1 MKAQT
6 GHIVFK
12 GQFRYRNLSKCFE
25 ELLRVFLEETDQMP
39 DEEEILR
46 MFIRLNMMDITKN
59 RKPEG
64 YNRRGRMRLVF
75 PLTGGRKEMY
85 IRADVK
91 TAQVVRITERLS
103 KILKKASISHSLE
116 YDRLSTLQES

>member
-12 GQFRYRNLSKCFE
+12 GQFKYRNLSKCFE
-25 ELLRVFLEETDQMP
+25 EVLRAFLEETDQMP
-39 DEEEILR
+39 DEEEIMQ
-46 MFIRLNMMDITKN
+46 MFVRLNMMDISKN

-75 PLTGGRKEMY
+75 PLVEGRKEMY
-85 IRADVK
+85 IRADVN
-91 TAQVVRITERLS
+91 TSQVVRVTERLS
-103 KILKKASISHSLE
+103 RILKKAGVSHSVE
-116 YDRLSTLQES
+116 YDQLKTLQEA

>member
-12 GQFRYRNLSKCFE
+12 GQFKYRNLSKSFE
-25 ELLRVFLEETDQMP
+25 ELLKTFLQETDQMP
-39 DEEEILR
+39 DEDEILQ
-46 MFIRLNMMDITKN
+46 MFIRLNLMDLSKN

-75 PLTGGRKEMY
+75 PLTEGKKEMY
-85 IRADVK
+85 VRADVK
-91 TAQVVRITERLS
+91 TAQVIKVTEQLS
-103 KILKKASISHSLE
+103 KVLKKAGISHSID
-116 YDRLSTLQES
+116 YDRLKTLQES

>member
-6 GHIVFK
+6 GHLVFK
-12 GQFRYRNLSKCFE
+12 GQFKYRNLSKSFE
-25 ELLRVFLEETDQMP
+25 ELLRAFLEETDQMP
-39 DEEEILR
+39 DEEEILQ
-46 MFIRLNMMDITKN
+46 MFIRLNMMDLAKN

-75 PLTGGRKEMY
+75 PQIEGRKEMY

-91 TAQVVRITERLS
+91 TAQVVRVTDRLS
-103 KILKKASISHSLE
+103 KVLKKAGVSHSIE
-116 YDRLSTLQES
+116 YDQLKTLQES

>member
-6 GHIVFK
+6 GHLVFK
-12 GQFRYRNLSKCFE
+12 GQFKYRNLSKSFE
-25 ELLRVFLEETDQMP
+25 ELLRVFLEESDQLP
-39 DEEEILR
+39 DEEEIMR

-75 PLTGGRKEMY
+75 PQIEGRKEMY

-91 TAQVVRITERLS
+91 TAQVVRVTERLS
-103 KILKKASISHSLE
+103 KVLKKAGVSHSIE
-116 YDRLSTLQES
+116 YDQLKTLQES

>member
-12 GQFRYRNLSKCFE
+12 GQFKYRDLSKSFE
-25 ELLRVFLEETDQMP
+25 QVLRAFLEETDQMP
-39 DEEEILR
+39 DEDEIMQ
-46 MFIRLNMMDITKN
+46 MFIRMNLMDLSKN

-75 PLTGGRKEMY
+75 PQIPGRKEMY
-85 IRADVK
+85 VRADVK
-91 TAQVVRITERLS
+91 TAQVIRVTERLS
-103 KILKKASISHSLE
+103 KVLKKAGISHSVA
-116 YDRLSTLQES
+116 YDQLQTLKES

>member
-12 GQFRYRNLSKCFE
+12 GQFKYRNLSKSFE
-25 ELLRVFLEETDQMP
+25 ELLRAFLEETDQMP
-39 DEEEILR
+39 DEDEILQ
-46 MFIRLNMMDITKN
+46 MFIRLNLMDISKN

-75 PLTGGRKEMY
+75 PLTEGKKEMY
-85 IRADVK
+85 VRADVK
-91 TAQVVRITERLS
+91 TAQVVKITERLS
-103 KILKKASISHSLE
+103 KVLRKAGISHSID
-116 YDRLSTLQES
+116 YDRLKTLQES

>member
-12 GQFRYRNLSKCFE
+12 GQFRYKNLSKPFE
-25 ELLRVFLEETDQMP
+25 ELLKAFLEETDQIP
-39 DEEEILR
+39 DEEEIMQMFLR
-46 MFIRLNMMDITKN
+46 INQMDLEKN

-75 PLTGGRKEMY
+75 PQPTKRKEMY
-85 IRADVK
+85 VRADSK
-91 TAQVVRITERLS
+91 TALVVRVTERLS
-103 KILKKASISHSLE
+103 KVLKKAGVAHSIE
-116 YDRLSTLQES
+116 YDQLKTLQET

>member
-12 GQFRYRNLSKCFE
+12 GQFKYRNLSKCYE
-25 ELLRVFLEETDQMP
+25 ELLRAFLEETDQMP
-39 DEEEILR
+39 DEDEIMQ
-46 MFIRLNMMDITKN
+46 MFVRLNMMDITKN

-75 PLTGGRKEMY
+75 PLVQDRKEMY
-85 IRADVK
+85 VRADVK
-91 TAQVVRITERLS
+91 TSQVVRVTERLS
-103 KILKKASISHSLE
+103 RILKKAGISHSVE
-116 YDRLSTLQES
+116 YDKLRTIQEA

>member
-1 MKAQT
+1 M
-6 GHIVFK
+6 FK
-12 GQFRYRNLSKCFE
+12 GQFKYRNLSKSFE
-25 ELLRVFLEETDQMP
+25 ELLRVFLEESDQLP

-75 PLTGGRKEMY
+75 PQIEGRKEMY

-91 TAQVVRITERLS
+91 TAQVVRVTERLS
-103 KILKKASISHSLE
+103 KVLKKAGVSHSIE
-116 YDRLSTLQES
+116 YDQLKTLQES

>member
-12 GQFRYRNLSKCFE
+12 GQFKYRNLSKCFQE
-25 ELLRVFLEETDQMP
+25 VLTAFLEETDQMP
-39 DEEEILR
+39 DEEDIMQ
-46 MFIRLNMMDITKN
+46 MFIRLNMMDISKN

-75 PLTGGRKEMY
+75 PLIEGRKEMY
-85 IRADVK
+85 VRADVK
-91 TAQVVRITERLS
+91 TTQVVRVTERLS
-103 KILKKASISHSLE
+103 KILKKAGVSHSVQ
-116 YDRLSTLQES
+116 YDQLKTLQEI

>member
-12 GQFRYRNLSKCFE
+12 GQFKYRELSKSFE
-25 ELLRVFLEETDQMP
+25 QVLRAFLEETDQMP
-39 DEEEILR
+39 DEEEILQ
-46 MFIRLNMMDITKN
+46 MFIRMNLMDLSKN

-75 PLTGGRKEMY
+75 PQIPGRKEMY
-85 IRADVK
+85 VRADVK
-91 TAQVVRITERLS
+91 TAQVVRVTERLS
-103 KILKKASISHSLE
+103 KVLKKAGISHSVA
-116 YDRLSTLQES
+116 YDQLKTLAES